1 MMPTIIANSSAE
13 IKVREG
19 SPADIPSMIALE
31 RDSAMA
37 AHWREQDYVRIFT
50 SDGPLRG
57 SLVLEE
63 NGTLTGF
70 IVVGNVGSEWELE
83 NILVAETAKRRGL
96 GTRLMF
102 EFLGLARERGATSV
116 FLEVRESNRPARGLY
131 EKWGFMEAGRRK
143 GYYAEPTEDAIVY
156 RLEFL

>member
-1 MMPTIIANSSAE
+1 MPTIIANSSAE

-50 SDGPLRG
+50 SDGPRRW
-57 SLVLEE
+57 SMVLEE
-63 NGTLTGF
+63 NGRLTGF
-70 IVVGNVGSEWELE
+70 IVVGNIGREWELE
-83 NILVAETAKRRGL
+83 NILVADTAKRRGL